1 MEQSTLKIIGS
12 NVRKRRKLKG
22 LTQEQLADLAGMSF
36 SYIGKIERGEYNLK
50 IHTLEKVARAL
61 ECSLSA
67 LLLSDSVFKDVEMTE
82 PVLEAAAI
90 LLKESDENQRKA
102 VEILR
107 FVFRTE
113 K

>member
-22 LTQEQLADLAGMSF
+22 MTQEQLADLAGMSF
-36 SYIGKIERGEYNLK
+36 SYLGKIERGEYNVK
-50 IHTLEKVARAL
+50 IQTLEKVAKAL
-61 ECSLSA
+61 ECSLA
-67 LLLSDSVFKDVEMTE
+67 ALLSDSAAFKDVEMTE

-102 VEILR
+102 VDILR
-107 FVFRTE
+107 FIFRTE

>member
-22 LTQEQLADLAGMSF
+22 MTQEQLADLAGMSF
-36 SYIGKIERGEYNLK
+36 SYLGKIERGEYNVK
-50 IHTLEKVARAL
+50 IQTLEKVAKAL
-61 ECSLSA
+61 ECSLA
-67 LLLSDSVFKDVEMTE
+67 ALLSDSVFKDVEMTE

-90 LLKESDENQRKA
+90 LLKEDDENQRKA
-102 VEILR
+102 VDILR
-107 FVFRTE
+107 FIFRTE